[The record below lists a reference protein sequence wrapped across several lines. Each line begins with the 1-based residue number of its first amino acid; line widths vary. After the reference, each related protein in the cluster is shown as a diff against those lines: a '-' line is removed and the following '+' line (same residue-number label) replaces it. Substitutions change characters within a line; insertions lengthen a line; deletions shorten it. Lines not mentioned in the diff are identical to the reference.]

1 MVDLSVGL
9 QKSDPGEVGM
19 FLCSSCE
26 NRGPPSLGEQMEQTG
41 KLELTGWEKAQTLIV
56 VFNI

>member
-1 MVDLSVGL
+1 MTQEL
-9 QKSDPGEVGM
+9 EM

-26 NRGPPSLGEQMEQTG
+26 NRAPASLGQEMGQTG
-41 KLELTGWEKAQTLIV
+41 KLELTGWKKAQIPIV